1 MQLENARIAAT
12 LFMPLLLFVLANGDS
27 ISKQGHYYY
36 YNVSTH
42 SSPWLKKVRNHHQQ
56 PRDPGCSRA
65 PWICRDQGVN
75 HHDPPGP
82 RMQCCRNQCVD
93 VSSDANNCG
102 WCGISCP
109 FTWQCCGGLC
119 VDSNV
124 SPFNCGK
131 CFNRCPWGVQCSF
144 GMCGYGGDQPQPWPR
159 PWPRPPFPFPPRP
172 PEPWPRPW
180 PRPPFP
186 FPPRPPEPWPRPW
199 PQPPFPFPPRPPE
212 PWPRPWPQPPFPFP
226 PRPPQP
232 WQPDPPGHHKEE
244 AME

>member
-1 MQLENARIAAT
+1 
-12 LFMPLLLFVLANGDS
+12 MPLLLFVLANGDS

-36 YNVSTH
+36 YN
-42 SSPWLKKVRNHHQQ
+42 KVRNHHQQ

-172 PEPWPRPW
+172 PEPWPRP
-180 PRPPFP
+180 
-186 FPPRPPEPWPRPW
+186 
-199 PQPPFPFPPRPPE
+199 
-212 PWPRPWPQPPFPFP
+212 PFPFP